1 MPMPLRDHFQPPFAD
16 DWPWDG
22 FHSAWAN
29 AIAAHLN
36 HGVLPAGYYAI
47 PQIKRGS
54 QIEIDV
60 ATLRRADGAPP
71 ADAATATAVWSPP
84 RPGLSEI
91 VDFTDLDVFEV
102 QILRRQGGP
111 QLRAAVELVSP
122 ANKDRPSNR
131 HAFAVQCA
139 SYLNRGVSVVLI
151 DVVTERLANMHAAIL
166 DVVRLTEVPAWQSP
180 THLSVVS
187 YRMTLV
193 NGKHQL
199 DAWHEPLALGAPLPT
214 APLWLD
220 ADLFVPLSLEPA
232 YQAACESLRM
242 PAE

>member
-1 MPMPLRDHFQPPFAD
+1 MPLRDHFLPLFGD

-22 FHSAWAN
+22 FYCGWAN
-29 AIAAHLN
+29 AITAHLN
-36 HGVLPAGYYAI
+36 RGILPKGYYAI

-60 ATLRRADGAPP
+60 ATLQAQGASAGAPSGT
-71 ADAATATAVWSPP
+71 AAVAWTLP
-84 RPGLSEI
+84 RPGLSEV
-91 VDFTDLDVFEV
+91 VDFTDLDLFEV
-102 QILRRQGGP
+102 QILRRLGGP
-111 QLRAAVELVSP
+111 QLRAAIELVSP
-122 ANKDRPSNR
+122 SNKDRPSNR
-131 HAFAVQCA
+131 HAFAVKCA

-151 DVVTERLANMHAAIL
+151 DVVTERLANMHAAVL
-166 DVVRLTEVPAWQSP
+166 DVMRLTEVPAWQSP

-199 DAWHEPLALGAPLPT
+199 DGWHEALTLGGSLPT

-220 ADLFVPLSLEPA
+220 ADLHVPLSLEPT
-232 YQAACESLRM
+232 YEAACEALGISEES
-242 PAE
+242 A

>member
-1 MPMPLRDHFQPPFAD
+1 MPLRDHFQAPFGD

-36 HGVLPAGYYAI
+36 RGVLPTGYYAI
-47 PQIKRGS
+47 PRIKRGS
-54 QIEIDV
+54 QIEIEV
-60 ATLRRADGAPP
+60 ATMQSPGAS
-71 ADAATATAVWSPP
+71 SPP
-84 RPGLSEI
+84 PTGTAAVAWTLPPPGLSEV
-91 VDFTDLDVFEV
+91 VDFTDLDLFEV
-102 QILRRQGGP
+102 QVFRRQGGP

-131 HAFAVQCA
+131 HAFAVKCA

-166 DVVRLTEVPAWQSP
+166 DVMRLTEVPAWQSP

-187 YRMTLV
+187 YRMVLV

-199 DAWHEPLALGAPLPT
+199 EGWHEALAIGALLPT
-214 APLWLD
+214 VALWLD
-220 ADLFVPLSLEPA
+220 ADLHMPLSLEPT
-232 YQAACESLRM
+232 YQAASEALRI
-242 PAE
+242 PANGE